1 MSIRGAELYAEA
13 TWSAASPPTITLSGM
28 GYEGYRILVQRDNAG
43 GGGSVY
49 LRFNGVTSSYFY
61 HGIFE
66 ATNAIP
72 TGSRFVTETALDF
85 PDNGTAAD
93 IAVVDIF
100 YLPITNS
107 RYSQMRWYYVRKQAS
122 SEAGY
127 WAEGS
132 ASNTNITGSGSS
144 ITSVTILGGAGT
156 GRYQIIGY
164 KAGSTGV

>member
-1 MSIRGAELYAEA
+1 VSIRGAELYAEA

-49 LRFNGVTSSYFY
+49 LRFNSVSSSYFY
-61 HGIFE
+61 HGLYE
-66 ATNAIP
+66 QTNNIP
-72 TGSRFVTETALDF
+72 LANRYSSESALDF
-85 PDNGTAAD
+85 PDNSTAAD

-100 YLPITNS
+100 YLPITNG
-107 RYSQMRWYYVRKQAS
+107 RYAQMRWYYVQKQAS
-122 SEAGY
+122 SQSGY

-132 ASNTNITGSGSS
+132 ASNTSITGSGSS

-164 KAGSTGV
+164 KAGSTGI